1 MKNITDSG
9 LSCIGTALI
18 TNSTLKVLMLSGDLS
33 WVSSNATD
41 KLVPLLKALQ
51 TNQSLESLSIHWLST
66 HPDQSLKKM
75 RESVAKSSSSLK
87 QLNMT
92 IVSPRLL
99 TEETIK
105 DWTQSVQFGA
115 TDLIQSLGCHQ
126 LQHLS
131 LNIICA
137 YSIDSVVDKVM
148 NIQ

>member
-1 MKNITDSG
+1 M
-9 LSCIGTALI
+9 
-18 TNSTLKVLMLSGDLS
+18 
-33 WVSSNATD
+33 
-41 KLVPLLKALQ
+41 PLLKALQ
-51 TNQSLESLSIHWLST
+51 NSQCLESLSIRWSST
-66 HPDQSLKKM
+66 HPEQSLKKM

-87 QLNMT
+87 QLYMT

-105 DWTQSVQFGA
+105 DWAQSVQFGA
-115 TDLIQSLGCHQ
+115 TDLIQSLECHQ

-137 YSIDSVVDKVM
+137 YSIDTVVDQVM